1 MRLALH
7 SVSYAG
13 VWPGQV
19 RLGLEPVLDKAV
31 RFGYAGV
38 MLVAKRPHASVLDL
52 PADARRALRGAIRDR
67 GLELAAMAGYTD
79 FCAGPDRPDV
89 PLREMQIL
97 YVTELARLAHDLGG
111 GLIRIFTG
119 FGKPGVAYDTMWG
132 WCVEA
137 IRECARR
144 AADYGVV
151 VGVQNHHDVAAHYQS
166 LADLLRDVDRPNV
179 RACFDAWS
187 PALHGAN
194 GAALGAAA
202 RAMGGRT
209 AYTTVADYV
218 LRPRYTYRP
227 DVVNYTPEPDVVRA
241 VPMGEGFIDYRAF
254 LSGLR
259 EGGYPDDGWVAY
271 EMCSPLEG
279 GGSEENLDRCAQRFV
294 SWMREHGFAD
304 GGAATPARAAG
315 APAPPNGARAHS
327 LEEVR

>member
-19 RLGLEPVLDKAV
+19 RLGLEPILDKAA
-31 RFGYAGV
+31 RFGYGGV

-52 PADARRALRGAIRDR
+52 PADARRELRSAIRDR

-79 FCAGPDRPDV
+79 FCAGHDRPDV

-119 FGKPGVAYDTMWG
+119 FGKPGLAYDTQWG

-144 AADYGVV
+144 AADHGVV
-151 VGVQNHHDVAAHYQS
+151 VGVQNHHDVAAHYLS
-166 LADLLRDVDRPNV
+166 LADLLRDVDHPNA

-187 PALHGAN
+187 PALQGAN

-218 LRPRYTYRP
+218 LRPRFTYRP

-241 VPMGEGFIDYRAF
+241 VPMGEGFIDYAAF

-279 GGSEENLDRCAQRFV
+279 GGSEDNLDRCAQRFV

-304 GGAATPARAAG
+304 GRAAPPARVAG